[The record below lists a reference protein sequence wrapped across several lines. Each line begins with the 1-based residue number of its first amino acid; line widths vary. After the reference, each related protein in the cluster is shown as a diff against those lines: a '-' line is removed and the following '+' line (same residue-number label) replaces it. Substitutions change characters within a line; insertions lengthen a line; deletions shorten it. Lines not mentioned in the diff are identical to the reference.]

1 MDHSSISDSFPI
13 QHHHFSFTLRTVSS
27 SESYFYI
34 LFFWCY
40 FDFFSLHEHSF
51 YLTAVDVRDKN
62 LSEAFKCF
70 SFYLW
75 SDICG
80 PICTT
85 RKDLVVQITWN
96 KCVQETIL
104 HSVDGVILV
113 TVSNLQWAIT
123 GMWLHVL
130 ALWGYCSSITANISK

>member
-34 LFFWCY
+34 FF
-40 FDFFSLHEHSF
+40 FGAILISF
-51 YLTAVDVRDKN
+51 LCMSTVSIWQLLMFVTRIFQK
-62 LSEAFKCF
+62 LSNALA
-70 SFYLW
+70 S
-75 SDICG
+75 ICG
-80 PICTT
+80 PIRS

-113 TVSNLQWAIT
+113 TVSNLQWPIT

>member
-13 QHHHFSFTLRTVSS
+13 QHHHFSLYFKNRLQQWKLLLRFHFFGAILISFLCMSTVSIWQLLM
-27 SESYFYI
+27 FVTR
-34 LFFWCY
+34 
-40 FDFFSLHEHSF
+40 SF
-51 YLTAVDVRDKN
+51 QK
-62 LSEAFKCF
+62 LSNALA
-70 SFYLW
+70 S
-75 SDICG
+75 ICG
-80 PICTT
+80 PIPS